1 MTIQVEMYTKGNTL
15 MFRNEFLEYIK
26 LAENAPLLKEGKDAV
41 HRSPEGGN
49 DTVGF
54 GHKLT
59 DAEKK
64 AGKVYGIA
72 LKDINAQNAEKIL
85 MMDLMKRDKALSTR
99 LGKKYDSL
107 DQKRKEMLLDMEFN
121 VGTVEK
127 EFPEFTKAIFKN
139 DMPSALKE
147 SKRFYKEENSDK
159 PVELTRRNKLFEQT
173 FFSSSEPTQ
182 AEENIQPAIDAMKA
196 PPARQYAIQQGD
208 TFYSMAQQLG
218 IPVQQLMTL
227 NPGTMPSTLR
237 IGQIVNVPNISGD

>member
-15 MFRNEFLEYIK
+15 MFRNEFLKYIK

-85 MMDLMKRDKALSTR
+85 MMDLMKRDKALSAR

-107 DQKRKEMLLDMEFN
+107 DQK
-121 VGTVEK
+121 EK
-127 EFPEFTKAIFKN
+127 
-139 DMPSALKE
+139 
-147 SKRFYKEENSDK
+147 RCC
-159 PVELTRRNKLFEQT
+159 
-173 FFSSSEPTQ
+173 
-182 AEENIQPAIDAMKA
+182 
-196 PPARQYAIQQGD
+196 
-208 TFYSMAQQLG
+208 
-218 IPVQQLMTL
+218 
-227 NPGTMPSTLR
+227 
-237 IGQIVNVPNISGD
+237 

>member
-26 LAENAPLLKEGKDAV
+26 LAENASLLKEGKDAV

-49 DTVGF
+49 DTVGY

-85 MMDLMKRDKALSTR
+85 MMDLMKRDKALSAR

-127 EFPEFTKAIFKN
+127 EFPEFTKAVFKN

-182 AEENIQPAIDAMKA
+182 AEENIQPAIDAVKA
-196 PPARQYAIQQGD
+196 PPSREYAIQQGD

-237 IGQIVNVPNISGD
+237 IGQVVNVPNLSGD

>member
-85 MMDLMKRDKALSTR
+85 MMDLMKRDKALSAR

-121 VGTVEK
+121 VGNVERRFPAFTTAVISGDMENAQK
-127 EFPEFTKAIFKN
+127 EAKRYYTPEGSKA
-139 DMPSALKE
+139 
-147 SKRFYKEENSDK
+147 
-159 PVELTRRNKLFEQT
+159 PVELTRRNELFQQT
-173 FFSSSEPTQ
+173 FFSPSDGEATQ
-182 AEENIQPAIDAMKA
+182 PKGIRVEMYTADQTPPMEE
-196 PPARQYAIQQGD
+196 D
-208 TFYSMAQQLG
+208 TTQSRGFVDMLKG
-218 IPVQQLMTL
+218 L
-227 NPGTMPSTLR
+227 LR
-237 IGQIVNVPNISGD
+237 